1 MKKHGKIQVLLE
13 KQVFPWSHYKIAVHI
28 TYWYVYM
35 FLQEGAVSPE
45 KCDSVSTVI
54 F

>member
-1 MKKHGKIQVLLE
+1 MKKHGNIWVLLQ
-13 KQVFPWSHYKIAVHI
+13 KQVFPWSHCKIAAHI
-28 TYWYVYM
+28 AYWYVYM

-45 KCDSVSTVI
+45 KRDSVSTVI